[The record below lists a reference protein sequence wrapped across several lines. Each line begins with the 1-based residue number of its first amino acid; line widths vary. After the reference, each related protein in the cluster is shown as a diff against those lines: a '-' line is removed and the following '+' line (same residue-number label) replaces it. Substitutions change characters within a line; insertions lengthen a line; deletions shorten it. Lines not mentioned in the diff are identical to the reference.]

1 MRLEVTSGLRLHG
14 RAYVVTGRGVTVVG
28 HVRPYVAAQIVT
40 LRLSSPHRKPAL
52 VHAKVR
58 QGTGEGT
65 FTTVFRA
72 RRAVRYV
79 VAATHRPTPLQGF
92 YFARAGVQALDVG
105 GAGPGSHGPVVTLLK
120 EGLRGLGYPAGSGPS
135 WTDKLGRA
143 VMAFRKTNN
152 LERVFTAGRE
162 VVQKVF
168 AHEGAF
174 RLRHPGAGKHVEFD
188 WSRQVL
194 ALANGA
200 TVVAVY
206 HASSGKP
213 STPTVFGTYH
223 FYLKA
228 PGTNAKGMFDANYFT
243 RGYAVHGYPDVP
255 AYAASHGCIRV
266 SNADAPTI
274 FGWIAVG
281 DPIFVYS

>member
-1 MRLEVTSGLRLHG
+1 M
-14 RAYVVTGRGVTVVG
+14 
-28 HVRPYVAAQIVT
+28 
-40 LRLSSPHRKPAL
+40 
-52 VHAKVR
+52 
-58 QGTGEGT
+58 
-65 FTTVFRA
+65 
-72 RRAVRYV
+72 
-79 VAATHRPTPLQGF
+79 
-92 YFARAGVQALDVG
+92 
-105 GAGPGSHGPVVTLLK
+105 
-120 EGLRGLGYPAGSGPS
+120 
-135 WTDKLGRA
+135 
-143 VMAFRKTNN
+143 
-152 LERVFTAGRE
+152 
-162 VVQKVF
+162 F

-281 DPIFVYS
+281 DPIFVYP